1 MKIGFSLSHSNVNVN
16 FQERITCVENFQVNK
31 WLSRAED
38 IKQFLEVHKL
48 STLDTSA
55 EEEAENKSL
64 TRKMNIS
71 LFFKTFFI

>member
-1 MKIGFSLSHSNVNVN
+1 MLILISGKNY
-16 FQERITCVENFQVNK
+16 VENFQVNK

-64 TRKMNIS
+64 YRKMNIS
-71 LFFKTFFI
+71 LFCKTYLI